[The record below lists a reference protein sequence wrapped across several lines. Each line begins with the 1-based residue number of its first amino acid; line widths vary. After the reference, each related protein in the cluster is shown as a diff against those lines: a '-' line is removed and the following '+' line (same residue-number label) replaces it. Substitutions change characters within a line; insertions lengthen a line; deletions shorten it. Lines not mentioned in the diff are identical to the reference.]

1 MVSKSVLKDR
11 SVDIPQGVLWDV
23 TTHMSY
29 LYQQEEGKVVVL
41 GGRAVNL
48 YCSISARPTHDV
60 DLLVPRKLTK
70 SDLAKLPNKETS
82 PTDYFELSGDMLDG
96 PRSKLIYRSSQ
107 VEKPIEIDLYYQHYS
122 TRSGLANHSISI
134 GDRIR
139 VPIAAIASET
149 ETINF
154 GDMDFTVPKLHV
166 LLIMKYNAL
175 LGRGKEEDREDM
187 KSIIRNHGNDT
198 KRFLN
203 LMFETSGFMERYIP
217 DKKIEVMNGIYL
229 EMQNW
234 EKKDISPEVKALAN
248 KLIDRKRLLRT
259 GN

>member
-48 YCSISARPTHDV
+48 YCSISARPTQ
-60 DLLVPRKLTK
+60 
-70 SDLAKLPNKETS
+70 